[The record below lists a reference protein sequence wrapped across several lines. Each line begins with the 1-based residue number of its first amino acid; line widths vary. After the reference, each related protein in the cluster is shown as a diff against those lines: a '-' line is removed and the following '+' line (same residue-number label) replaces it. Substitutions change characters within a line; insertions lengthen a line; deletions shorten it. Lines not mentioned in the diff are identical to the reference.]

1 MERTGVKLM
10 GYFIDANGTRLVIDS
25 THLDYAKHQ
34 LKMSLAEALKSHVR
48 VAIHAD
54 RLCLE
59 TDQKVLTI
67 RQKHTLTLIYRE
79 HHCRGYASRIDCH
92 AYESNYYE
100 TVRKINFQKCMG
112 KN

>member
-1 MERTGVKLM
+1 MS
-10 GYFIDANGTRLVIDS
+10 YFIDASGQRLVISS

-34 LKMSLAEALKSHVR
+34 LKMSLDEALKSYVR

-67 RQKHTLTLIYRE
+67 KQKHTLTLIYRE
-79 HHCRGYASRIDCH
+79 HHCRGYASRISCH
-92 AYESNYYE
+92 AYQSNYFDTE
-100 TVRKINFQKCMG
+100 RKINFHKCMG